1 MPFWWSPQPDAPPRT
16 RILKLG
22 TFFLTVCAI
31 GAVAEVAGL
40 TLQTTRSILQPA
52 RSPIENTPAEYGLS
66 YEPVSFPSSD
76 GTQLRGWFIPG
87 GKTAVVLTHGH
98 GGNRASML
106 SQAAFLR
113 ERLGYST
120 LLFDFRASG
129 ESGGDRATLGYD
141 EWKDID
147 GAVSYLRSRPEVD
160 PDSIAA
166 WGASMGA
173 SALLL
178 MGNRAHSLKAIVA
191 DSAFASGETLVKRFD
206 HWFRLPA
213 FPFAYAV
220 PLAIKL
226 FMGISPSEL
235 APVRTVSAVSPTPI
249 LFVHGELDEGIPPED
264 ALALY
269 QAAAGPNEL
278 WIARQS
284 GHTAAWD
291 AEREE
296 YERRV
301 LGFFRRYLRE

>member
-1 MPFWWSPQPDAPPRT
+1 MPFWWSPQPDVPPRT

-22 TFFLTVCAI
+22 TFFLTVCVI

-52 RSPIENTPAEYGLS
+52 RTPIENTPAEYGLS
-66 YEPVSFPSSD
+66 YEPVTFPSND
-76 GTQLRGWFIPG
+76 GTQLQGWFISG

-98 GGNRASML
+98 AGNRTSML
-106 SQAAFLR
+106 SQAAFLH
-113 ERLGYST
+113 EHLGYST

-129 ESGGDRATLGYD
+129 ESSGDRTTLGYD

-160 PDSIAA
+160 PDSIGA

-173 SALLL
+173 AALLL
-178 MGNRAHSLKAIVA
+178 MGNHAHSFKAIVS

-206 HWFRLPA
+206 RWFRLPA

-220 PLAIKL
+220 PLAIRL
-226 FMGISPSEL
+226 SMGISPSEL
-235 APVRTVSAVSPTPI
+235 APVRMVSAVSPTPI
-249 LFVHGELDEGIPPED
+249 LFVHGELDEGIPAED

-278 WIARQS
+278 WIARHS
-284 GHTAAWD
+284 GHAAAWD
-291 AEREE
+291 REE
-296 YERRV
+296 EEYKARV
-301 LGFFRRYLRE
+301 SAFFRLHLRG